1 MALVAGT
8 RATIRR
14 QVGRT
19 LYPRIY
25 EFLYGAVTAPSG
37 TVFTLDAV
45 KVIPDDALVGRL
57 AYFGAGTAAGQLRII
72 TDNVQATG
80 VVTVSPAYSPAPT
93 AADVVE
99 IWPDY
104 IDVETVNDHIN
115 LAIDRISEAVG
126 VYTEEIAVLNADLT
140 RVEIPATWTHIIGVR
155 YLDGYG
161 HWHDYFPTADPWQ
174 DTLGPYTLT
183 PQVGYAYLSHAI
195 PDATYQTMIR
205 GYRAPTYMA
214 TDAAVPEVNPAYLVY
229 MAAYSLS
236 AGMSYGQALDPE
248 QHSARATNWYNQA
261 KDIELKSQT
270 NWLPHT
276 IPVQT

>member
-1 MALVAGT
+1 MAIAAGT
-8 RATIRR
+8 RAAIRR

-25 EFLYGAVTAPSG
+25 EFLYGAVTAPTG

-45 KVIPDDALVGRL
+45 KTVPDDALVGRL
-57 AYFGAGTAAGQLRII
+57 AYFSSGTAVGQLRII
-72 TDNVQATG
+72 TDNVQSTG
-80 VVTVSPAYSPAPT
+80 VVTVSPAYSPVPT

-104 IDVETVNDHIN
+104 IDVESVNDHIN

-126 VYTEEIAVLNADLT
+126 IYAETAATVAADGIT
-140 RVEIPATWTHIIGVR
+140 VTIPTGWTHIIGVR
-155 YLDGYG
+155 YQDDYG
-161 HWHDYFPTADPWQ
+161 HWWDYFPSADPWQ
-174 DTLGPYTLT
+174 DTYGPYSLSI
-183 PQVGYAYLSHAI
+183 QGGFVYLNRAI
-195 PDATYQTMIR
+195 PDGITSVYIR
-205 GYRAPTYMA
+205 GYRAPVYLA
-214 TDAAVPEVNPAYLVY
+214 ADTDVPDVNPAYLVY

-261 KDIELKSQT
+261 KDIESKSQT

-276 IPVQT
+276 VPVNV